1 MSPGGHAALAEEARR
16 LWQEERPRVVEVV
29 SWAASLGDRSENA
42 DYQYGKRRLRE
53 IDRRLRFLRKRL
65 DRAQVVDPARPAR
78 RDRVFF
84 GATVTYADESDRHT
98 TVTIV
103 GADEAVGVGEVEG
116 RRPIPLG
123 GHGTLFRHALVD
135 VLDLFL
141 NRVAEVGG
149 LADAPL
155 LQELQLGANPVTDLT
170 PLLRV
175 GTLVNLGLDETDA
188 AEGRISYAAP
198 VARAL
203 LGASVGDLVRL
214 RTPGGAEELEVLSI
228 RYPDPPP

>member
-1 MSPGGHAALAEEARR
+1 LAARGADGDDDDAEDSPPGLPADAPFVMSPAGHAALAEEARR

-84 GATVTYADESDRHT
+84 GATVTYAREDDSEA
-98 TVTIV
+98 TVTV
-103 GADEAVGVGEVEG
+103 V
-116 RRPIPLG
+116 
-123 GHGTLFRHALVD
+123 
-135 VLDLFL
+135 
-141 NRVAEVGG
+141 
-149 LADAPL
+149 
-155 LQELQLGANPVTDLT
+155 
-170 PLLRV
+170 
-175 GTLVNLGLDETDA
+175 GLDEADA
-188 AEGRISYAAP
+188 GQGRISYAAP

-203 LGASVGDLVRL
+203 LGASVGDLVKL
-214 RTPGGAEELEVLSI
+214 RTPGGPEELEVLSI
-228 RYPDPPP
+228 RYPDAAAADP

>member
-1 MSPGGHAALAEEARR
+1 MAAGGAGQDEDDEDDAPPGVPPGSPFYMSPAGHAALAEEARR

-84 GATVTYADESDRHT
+84 GATVTYARGDGAEA
-98 TVTIV
+98 TVTV
-103 GADEAVGVGEVEG
+103 V
-116 RRPIPLG
+116 
-123 GHGTLFRHALVD
+123 
-135 VLDLFL
+135 
-141 NRVAEVGG
+141 
-149 LADAPL
+149 
-155 LQELQLGANPVTDLT
+155 
-170 PLLRV
+170 
-175 GTLVNLGLDETDA
+175 GLDEADA
-188 AEGRISYAAP
+188 GRGRISYAAP

-203 LGASVGDLVRL
+203 LGASVGDLVKL
-214 RTPGGAEELEVLSI
+214 RTPGGLEELEVLAI
-228 RYPDPPP
+228 RYPDPDSTP